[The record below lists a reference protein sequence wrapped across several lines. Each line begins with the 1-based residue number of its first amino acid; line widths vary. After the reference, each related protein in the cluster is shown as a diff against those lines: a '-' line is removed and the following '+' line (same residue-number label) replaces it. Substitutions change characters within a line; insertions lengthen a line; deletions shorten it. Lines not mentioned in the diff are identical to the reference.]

1 MGIGG
6 GCRFHQVL
14 ARRLL
19 VQSTRMHQP
28 PRLHS
33 DPIPAPPVWRRL
45 FHLLAASSIPT
56 VAIFTSSG
64 VMVPLMATLSGVALV
79 TEAVRLKVP
88 SLNRVL
94 YSKLKPLLKVK
105 EDRSVTGATY
115 VAISALISFL
125 LFDEHVAIVSLFFLS
140 FGDPAAALVGGRI
153 CGWRVFG
160 KSPIGSV
167 AFFIVALVA
176 AWMLSASD
184 VLSFHWGLVIGA
196 AVAALVELVPTG
208 LDDNITI
215 PLISGAVMTG
225 VGV

>member
-1 MGIGG
+1 
-6 GCRFHQVL
+6 
-14 ARRLL
+14 
-19 VQSTRMHQP
+19 MHKL
-28 PRLHS
+28 PRLHP
-33 DPIPAPPVWRRL
+33 DPVPAPPVWRRL
-45 FHLLAASSIPT
+45 FHLFAASSIPT

-64 VMVPLMATLSGVALV
+64 VMVPLMATLSGVALA

-94 YSKLKPLLKVK
+94 YSKLKPLLKVT
-105 EDRSVTGATY
+105 EDRRVTGATY

-125 LFDEHVAIVSLFFLS
+125 LFDEHVAIVALFFLS
-140 FGDPAAALVGGRI
+140 LGDPAAALVGGRI
-153 CGWRVFG
+153 GGWRVFG

-167 AFFIVALVA
+167 AFFIVALA
-176 AWMLSASD
+176 AAGVLSASD
-184 VLSFHWGLVIGA
+184 VLSFHWGLAMGA
-196 AVAALVELVPTG
+196 AIAALVELVPTG